1 MSEQENDLYNS
12 SKYKEFKKYLNKS
25 GLIEAMTDILANLY
39 ELEER
44 PTDPL
49 DYIRTHMT
57 ETIKEREELEKLKS
71 VYHVMV
77 NQIQEMENENINLAK
92 AIKELE
98 LNGEDVSI
106 SKSRSITDT
115 YNNGME

>member
-1 MSEQENDLYNS
+1 MSEQENGLYNS
-12 SKYKEFKKYLNKS
+12 NKNKEFKKYLNKS
-25 GLIEAMTDILANLY
+25 GVIEAITNILANLY

-71 VYHVMV
+71 IYDYMV
-77 NQIQEMENENINLAK
+77 IQIQEMEDENINLAK

-98 LNGEDVSI
+98 PNGEEMSS
-106 SKSRSITDT
+106 SKSRSITDE